1 MNLAVLENRLAN
13 PKQFE
18 KDFFDFW
25 DALNVKTVQE
35 KTLAEQTRY
44 DSVAVVTGITTLF
57 ESEPVADNT
66 NLTNFTPPESEH
78 QLITQIRIWEA
89 TNAVIADSVWTAG
102 VTSGICQNS
111 KISIINNGIT
121 VLDNVPL
128 TEFLPDLTTRDIGLY
143 DLAEPIA
150 WVGQTNLIV
159 QIKSK
164 KGAIIG
170 ANSNLRV
177 GLKGL
182 AYIS

>member
-1 MNLAVLENRLAN
+1 MNLAILEQRLAN
-13 PKQFE
+13 PKEFE
-18 KDFFDFW
+18 LDFYNFW
-25 DALNVKTVQE
+25 KALKVKTVQE

-57 ESEPVADNT
+57 ESEPVNDNT

-78 QLITQIRIWEA
+78 QLITQIRIWEG
-89 TNAVIADSVWTAG
+89 TNAVIADTDWVAG
-102 VTSGICQNS
+102 VTNPICQNS
-111 KISIINNGIT
+111 KISILNNGIT

-128 TEFLPDLTTRDIGLY
+128 SEFLPDLTTRDVGLY

-170 ANSNLRV
+170 ANTNLRV

-182 AYIS
+182 AYVS